1 LTAAAASGRGVV
13 GKERAAGRRSAS
25 ERMNFMLA
33 WLLWLLVNLSGVEV
47 EIEVGLLAWLE

>member
-1 LTAAAASGRGVV
+1 
-13 GKERAAGRRSAS
+13 
-25 ERMNFMLA
+25 MNFMLA